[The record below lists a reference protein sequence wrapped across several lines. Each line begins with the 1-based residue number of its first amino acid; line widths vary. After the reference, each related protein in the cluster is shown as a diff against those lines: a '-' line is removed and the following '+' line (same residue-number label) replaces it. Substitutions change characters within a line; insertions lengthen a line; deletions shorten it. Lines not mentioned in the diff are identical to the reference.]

1 MILRAVQTE
10 QYCTYEEWLEL
21 EDGNRYE
28 LHNGRLFM
36 MAGPSQQHAEI
47 STEMSRQ
54 IANFL
59 IDKPCR
65 VYHAPFDVR
74 LYEYGDTV
82 YQPDLLVVCDSSK
95 LDGKRCIGAPDFI
108 VEVLSDSTSGID
120 KVAKFNDYLRSGVRE
135 YWIVDPKD
143 KTVTAFRLMDEIYSA
158 NVYSNSNIAP
168 VQVLPGCEID
178 LSLVF
183 RD

>member
-1 MILRAVQTE
+1 MSGAAKAK
-10 QYCTYEEWLEL
+10 QYYTYEEWLEL

-28 LHNGRLFM
+28 LHNGKLFM

-74 LYEYGDTV
+74 IYEDGDTV
-82 YQPDLLVVCDSSK
+82 YQPDLLVICDSSK

-108 VEVLSDSTSGID
+108 LEVLSDSTSEND
-120 KVAKFNDYLRSGVRE
+120 KVTKFNDYLQSGVRE

-143 KTVTAFRLMDEIYSA
+143 KTVTAFRLMDKIYATS
-158 NVYSNSNIAP
+158 VYSNTDIAP
-168 VQVLPGCEID
+168 IQVLPGCEID
-178 LSLVF
+178 LPLVF